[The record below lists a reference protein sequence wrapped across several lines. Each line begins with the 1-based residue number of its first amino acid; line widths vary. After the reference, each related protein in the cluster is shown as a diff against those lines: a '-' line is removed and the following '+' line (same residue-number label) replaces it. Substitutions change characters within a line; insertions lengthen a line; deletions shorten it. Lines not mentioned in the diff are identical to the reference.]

1 MIMRNAMMT
10 MQKLKCMTLTEA
22 HYLIFRCF
30 MAAPM
35 REECF
40 MMEESAAD
48 VDMGGVFGDD
58 YGDEEE

>member
-10 MQKLKCMTLTEA
+10 MQKLKCMTLNEA
-22 HYLIFRCF
+22 HFLIFRCF

-35 REECF
+35 RDECL
-40 MMEESAAD
+40 MMEESGGD